1 MHFNKIN
8 IVSFFAYD
16 NKNLTWFIGE
26 VRCVWPTLLHIQY
39 SCSHSYNERA
49 VLSVTCKVTEQ
60 RGNTVKVADRRTGR
74 TSHMIIFKAST
85 LHKPVCEGVT
95 KHSIS
100 NVSAQH
106 LVESSQIRQVFTCC
120 CQAVILTQ
128 SFYKKSERC
137 CGGNVFSKAKET
149 YRLFINSF
157 L

>member
-1 MHFNKIN
+1 MCDPLYFTYSTA
-8 IVSFFAYD
+8 V
-16 NKNLTWFIGE
+16 
-26 VRCVWPTLLHIQY
+26 PTVIMRGLFSQ
-39 SCSHSYNERA
+39 A
-49 VLSVTCKVTEQ
+49 VTCKVTEQ